1 MRRQTH
7 CAAAQDRFGPGQSD
21 EPKPQRFRCNW
32 FVVLAT
38 LRAKVHVKERFGD
51 EDHVGLQKKALGMFI
66 FSVEY
71 AQKKST
77 CVHYAV
83 LVLGTADLPSQLNGN
98 QEEQHAPRVLL
109 PELPPQRSTAEAF
122 K

>member
-1 MRRQTH
+1 MSRSVSVMKTMSIFQ
-7 CAAAQDRFGPGQSD
+7 
-21 EPKPQRFRCNW
+21 
-32 FVVLAT
+32 
-38 LRAKVHVKERFGD
+38 
-51 EDHVGLQKKALGMFI
+51 KALRIFT

-71 AQKKST
+71 AQKKRT

-83 LVLGTADLPSQLNGN
+83 LVLGAADLPPQLNGN